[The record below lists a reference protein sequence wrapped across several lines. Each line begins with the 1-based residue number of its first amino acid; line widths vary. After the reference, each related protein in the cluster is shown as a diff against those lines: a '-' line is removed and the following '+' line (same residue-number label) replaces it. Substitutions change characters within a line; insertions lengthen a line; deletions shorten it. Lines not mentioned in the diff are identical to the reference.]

1 MTHAVK
7 THNKPCPSAFDLPW
21 LYRSWWSYSW
31 RGSSQWNYRAVDI
44 ETREYNQKL
53 TFNQS
58 QLTYRTKLTIL
69 NMIKHPQVFFFVMRI
84 KVQEEQ
90 INKILFESLI
100 NLYIEL
106 MLCYINSN
114 TILPQ
119 LINIKHHTFFSRS
132 ESMP

>member
-1 MTHAVK
+1 
-7 THNKPCPSAFDLPW
+7 
-21 LYRSWWSYSW
+21 
-31 RGSSQWNYRAVDI
+31 
-44 ETREYNQKL
+44 
-53 TFNQS
+53 
-58 QLTYRTKLTIL
+58 
-69 NMIKHPQVFFFVMRI
+69 MIKHPQVFFFGMRI

-90 INKILFESLI
+90 INKILFESHI

-106 MLCYINSN
+106 MLSYINYN